1 MRMFNMNVDE
11 DIEFLEY
18 VIISEMGLNLDKSI
32 FSSKDNVF
40 VFYNACSDTLN
51 KMGIVADGDVV
62 VVMDWTLLQLYYFF
76 LNADLRMYGDS
87 FFWVE

>member
-62 VVMDWTLLQLYYFF
+62 VVMD
-76 LNADLRMYGDS
+76 
-87 FFWVE
+87 